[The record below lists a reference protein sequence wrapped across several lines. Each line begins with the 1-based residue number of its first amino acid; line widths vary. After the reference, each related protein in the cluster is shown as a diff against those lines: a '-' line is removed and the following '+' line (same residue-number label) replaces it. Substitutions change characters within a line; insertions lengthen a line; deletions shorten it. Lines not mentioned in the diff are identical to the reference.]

1 MQITTIQL
9 QKPTKEILNKLK
21 ENYSVSTYDEVI
33 TTLIKRKEKS
43 MYGVLKN
50 ANISTKQFIKEVRK
64 DRRKDDF

>member
-9 QKPTKEILNKLK
+9 QTPTKEILNKLK